1 MISEYLL
8 INILTIIVPL
18 LLSFEKKIRFYK
30 NLFPLLV
37 SVFIVGGTYIIWDV
51 IATYR
56 GDWGFNTV
64 FITGV
69 KIINLPLEEILF
81 FITVPYSGI
90 FLYETGKYYLSE
102 KKIQI
107 GKKTVYFSSAF
118 LIITGFLFIDQYYTF
133 TVLIFSGLFLLIAQL
148 LNSRLHILNSF
159 LYWLWILFMY
169 LPFLIVNY
177 FLTSLPIVT
186 YSPEA
191 IWGIRITTIPMED
204 FFYSFSMLSFYLLVY
219 LIAKDKWLKKEK

>member
-8 INILTIIVPL
+8 INILIIIFPL
-18 LLSFEKKIRFYK
+18 ILSFEKKLRFYK
-30 NLFPLLV
+30 NILPFLA
-37 SVFIVGGTYIIWDV
+37 SVFTVGVAYIIWDI

-56 GDWGFNTV
+56 GDWGFNADY
-64 FITGV
+64 ITGI

-81 FITVPYSGI
+81 FITVPYSGL
-90 FLYETGKYYLSE
+90 FLYETGNFYLKD
-102 KKIQI
+102 KKIRV
-107 GKKTVYFSSAF
+107 GKNTVYFSSAILF
-118 LIITGFLFIDQYYTF
+118 ISGLFFIDQYYTF
-133 TVLIFSGLFLLIAQL
+133 TVMVFSGFFLLIAQL
-148 LNSRLHILNSF
+148 LVNRLNIINSS

-169 LPFLIVNY
+169 VPFLIVNY

-186 YSPEA
+186 YSPAA
-191 IWGIRITTIPMED
+191 IWGIRLTTIPMED